1 MSATKTKKTKTSKTP
16 ESQNS
21 GSAKFVRDS
30 AMNGVGPWG
39 GRLRPLCGRPRPR
52 NRPISRY
59 PPGTSSS
66 ARSVHN
72 GTADRFDH
80 VQRARS
86 APGTRTAPSHWL
98 GEVASSAASSQP
110 HGTTAYAGSWDQG
123 GESKRPA
130 VRVPRIDHGV
140 DRFFT
145 APQRREGG
153 PGHPCWRGRPER
165 RTARGQRR
173 RERGW
178 GRVLLAGAVGG
189 GSAASSAGL
198 SLGRYDSPSMTKS

>member
-1 MSATKTKKTKTSKTP
+1 MPPQP
-16 ESQNS
+16 EWFA
-21 GSAKFVRDS
+21 GRDAVRRFLAS
-30 AMNGVGPWG
+30 ILPAEAREFRCVPLAANGGLAAAIYARPMTRDVEYEAAAINVVAVRG
-39 GRLRPLCGRPRPR
+39 GLIAEMTRFASPKLFPLFGLP
-52 NRPISRY
+52 
-59 PPGTSSS
+59 
-66 ARSVHN
+66 AH
-72 GTADRFDH
+72 
-80 VQRARS
+80 
-86 APGTRTAPSHWL
+86 L
-98 GEVASSAASSQP
+98 ASSQP